1 MFNHTI
7 ARDRRWRETENH
19 MEQERAPAPKKLT
32 VFARAARIK
41 RIFAR
46 LNEGLGYDEIA
57 REERLTAR
65 RVRQIVT
72 EVLDRRE
79 VDGDSAHALLQLGR
93 LGPALRAAGEA
104 VAEGDVR
111 AIAPLVKVLDW
122 LDRYQK
128 TARTI
133 RADVKRKRLP
143 ASDEVVMAELKRRM
157 RESVVQELAAEGAA
171 QQAAAAEQ

>member
-1 MFNHTI
+1 
-7 ARDRRWRETENH
+7 

-32 VFARAARIK
+32 VFARAARIR

-46 LNEGLGYDEIA
+46 LNEGLAYDEIA

-93 LGPALRAAGEA
+93 LAPALRAAGEA

-111 AIAPLVKVLDW
+111 AIAPLVKVLDR

-133 RADVKRKRLP
+133 RADDKRKRRP
-143 ASDEVVMAELKRRM
+143 ARDEVVMAELKRRM

>member
-1 MFNHTI
+1 
-7 ARDRRWRETENH
+7 
-19 MEQERAPAPKKLT
+19 MEQESAPVPKKRLT
-32 VFARAARIK
+32 AIGKAARCK

-46 LNEGLGYDEIA
+46 LNEGFAYDEIA

-72 EVLDRRE
+72 DVLDRRE

-104 VAEGDVR
+104 VAGGDVR
-111 AIAPLVKVLDW
+111 AIAPLVKVLDR

-133 RADVKRKRLP
+133 QADHKRIRTP
-143 ASDEVVMAELKRRM
+143 ASDTVVLGELKRRM
-157 RESVVQELAAEGAA
+157 RESVMQEMAAERAA
-171 QQAAAAEQ
+171 QPKPGAEP

>member
-1 MFNHTI
+1 
-7 ARDRRWRETENH
+7 
-19 MEQERAPAPKKLT
+19 MEQESAPAPKKRLT
-32 VFARAARIK
+32 AVGKAARRK

-46 LNEGLGYDEIA
+46 LNEGFAYDEIA

-104 VAEGDVR
+104 VAGGDVR
-111 AIAPLVKVLDW
+111 AIAPLVKVLDR

-128 TARTI
+128 AARTS
-133 RADVKRKRLP
+133 RADHKRIRMP
-143 ASDEVVMAELKRRM
+143 ASDKIVVGELMRRVRQSVAQEMAA
-157 RESVVQELAAEGAA
+157 ELAA
-171 QQAAAAEQ
+171 QPMAEAEP